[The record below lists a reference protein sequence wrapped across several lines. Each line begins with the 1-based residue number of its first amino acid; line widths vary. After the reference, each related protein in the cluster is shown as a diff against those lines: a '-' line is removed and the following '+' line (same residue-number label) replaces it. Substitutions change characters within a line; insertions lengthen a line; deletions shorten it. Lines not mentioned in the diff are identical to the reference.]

1 MESTFLQRKNETYP
15 KEYLILIHYNIFY
28 SNVIPTLALSKS
40 GTVETI
46 VSSQPV
52 SQAPDTI

>member
-1 MESTFLQRKNETYP
+1 MNFSTTQKRDTPIGISHTNTY
-15 KEYLILIHYNIFY
+15 KIY
-28 SNVIPTLALSKS
+28 SIVIPTLALSKS